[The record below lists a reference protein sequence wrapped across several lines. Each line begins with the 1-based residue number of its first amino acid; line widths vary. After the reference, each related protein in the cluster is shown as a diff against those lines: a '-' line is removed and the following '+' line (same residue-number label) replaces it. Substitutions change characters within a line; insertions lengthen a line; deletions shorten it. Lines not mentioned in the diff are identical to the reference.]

1 MNQDQKTKLLELT
14 RAQAERLLSRLTDAP
29 LPEVFQEANGRFD
42 EPAEVLLNHPRGSGD
57 GDKVRGHKN
66 YHVRYKAWR
75 AMGSPR
81 PAPVDAEALL
91 KSLAPG
97 AHARRMQRQKDHAE
111 GGGTQTYALHP
122 LELELAL

>member
-14 RAQAERLLSRLTDAP
+14 RAQAERLLSRLTSAP

-42 EPAEVLLNHPRGSGD
+42 EPAEVLLAHR
-57 GDKVRGHKN
+57 N

-75 AMGSPR
+75 ALGAPL
-81 PAPVDAEALL
+81 PASEDAEALF

-97 AHARRMQRQKDHAE
+97 AHAKRVQRQKEHAE
-111 GGGTQTYALHP
+111 GGGAQTYLLHP
-122 LELELAL
+122 LEVELAL